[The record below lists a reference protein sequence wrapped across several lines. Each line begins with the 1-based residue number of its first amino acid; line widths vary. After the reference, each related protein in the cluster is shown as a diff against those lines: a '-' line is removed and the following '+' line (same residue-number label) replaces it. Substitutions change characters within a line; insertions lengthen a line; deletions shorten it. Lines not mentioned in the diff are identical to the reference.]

1 MADNI
6 PKGEMSK
13 GAYVLV
19 LVGGIILLLFGLLA
33 ILGVRTPATVPSL
46 LSVWGLTGGFVVFIC
61 GVVAIICARWVCTI
75 VWSIVLIVVGLVG
88 GGLGGILVIL
98 GGIIGLVV
106 AVTNESNT
114 PK

>member
-1 MADNI
+1 
-6 PKGEMSK
+6 
-13 GAYVLV
+13 
-19 LVGGIILLLFGLLA
+19 
-33 ILGVRTPATVPSL
+33 
-46 LSVWGLTGGFVVFIC
+46 
-61 GVVAIICARWVCTI
+61 
-75 VWSIVLIVVGLVG
+75 VLIVVGLVG